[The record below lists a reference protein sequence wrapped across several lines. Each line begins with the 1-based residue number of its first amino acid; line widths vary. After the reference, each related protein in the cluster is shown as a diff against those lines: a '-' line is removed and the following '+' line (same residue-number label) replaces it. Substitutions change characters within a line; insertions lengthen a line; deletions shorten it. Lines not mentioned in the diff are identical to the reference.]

1 MSEWINIITDSTIE
15 GSGGSLEFTRKAGR
29 EIQSLIRRKDFSEN
43 EGRRILQYLRSQSEM
58 IPFGSYLK
66 RYLSL
71 RFGIK
76 YNHREQDDAQYR
88 EFLKTAFSRTHTPRS
103 FHRSSTSLGVLIN
116 GWLRAASVSRET
128 VFLLGFAL
136 EMPVEDVSMFLTK
149 AICDQDF
156 NLSDPEETIFWYC
169 FRNRRPAMFALEMI
183 EVYQNTD
190 VHGNDGLQ
198 PPQDGARL
206 RIPGDLDSFPL
217 PDGPTIRR
225 RSNLLGRDMNER
237 ELIEYLSQLKQQRQ
251 SNRYSRTAYSTFVS
265 LLDRAKYEIG
275 EMNAEEDLY
284 VFGKEQERK
293 NVREAEVEKV
303 LYSGV
308 PVDDKGN
315 LMNISFSSLGK
326 GFAKHRLSRQRM
338 SRLLA
343 GKAAVTRYDLLTL
356 LFLNSV
362 LRDDESPIPRYRRF
376 VKNADAMLAHC
387 YMGRLNISNLYEA
400 FLLVCLLTEDPLYAF
415 SEVWEQSYE

>member
-76 YNHREQDDAQYR
+76 YNQREQDDAQYR
-88 EFLKTAFSRTHTPRS
+88 EFLKRAFSRTHTPRS

-128 VFLLGFAL
+128 VFLLG
-136 EMPVEDVSMFLTK
+136 
-149 AICDQDF
+149 
-156 NLSDPEETIFWYC
+156 
-169 FRNRRPAMFALEMI
+169 FALEMI

-225 RSNLLGRDMNER
+225 RSNLLSRDMDER
-237 ELIEYLSQLKQQRQ
+237 ELIEYLSRLKQQRQ

-275 EMNAEEDLY
+275 ELNAEEDLY

>member
-1 MSEWINIITDSTIE
+1 
-15 GSGGSLEFTRKAGR
+15 
-29 EIQSLIRRKDFSEN
+29 
-43 EGRRILQYLRSQSEM
+43 
-58 IPFGSYLK
+58 
-66 RYLSL
+66 
-71 RFGIK
+71 
-76 YNHREQDDAQYR
+76 
-88 EFLKTAFSRTHTPRS
+88 
-103 FHRSSTSLGVLIN
+103 
-116 GWLRAASVSRET
+116 VSRET
-128 VFLLGFAL
+128 VFVLGFAL

-190 VHGNDGLQ
+190 VHGNSDLQ
-198 PPQDGARL
+198 PLQEGARL

-225 RSNLLGRDMNER
+225 RSNLLSRDMNER
-237 ELIEYLSQLKQQRQ
+237 ELIDYLSRLKLQRQ

-275 EMNAEEDLY
+275 ELNAEEDLY

-308 PVDDKGN
+308 PVDEKGN